1 MLSNSLKMP
10 RENVSCNVPAGWSWP
25 STEPNAGV
33 SAARAQPSRSR
44 DHTASAPRRL
54 TWSQRRARLFYRLS
68 SLLIQSRTGVPDHEV
83 RDPRMLSH
91 RLHL

>member
-10 RENVSCNVPAGWSWP
+10 REDLSCNAPAGWSRP

-33 SAARAQPSRSR
+33 PAISAHASRGRDRVVSAQQG
-44 DHTASAPRRL
+44 T
-54 TWSQRRARLFYRLS
+54 TWSQRGVRLFYWLS
-68 SLLIQSRTGVPDHEV
+68 SLLVQPRTGVPDHEV